1 MTNPSGTEVL
11 TGATCDT
18 LVTID
23 LSFYEPAEGTL
34 TGPFCR
40 DYFVILNGTE
50 YNMINPTGIE
60 VLPNSSVNGCD
71 STVNINLSF
80 YPLAE
85 GAFMETIC
93 EGDSIDVGGVIFNM
107 DNPSGIVTLPGASI
121 NGCDSVVNV
130 DLTFVPQYDFTDNIQ
145 ICEGDSVFIGGLWYY
160 SSDTVDV
167 NLVSQF
173 GCDSIITTI
182 LSVIPCQEP
191 FLISSTDNICGGGM
205 EGNILIQMLEGTPP
219 FTITWNGATSG
230 EMGTFR
236 ITIC

>member
-1 MTNPSGTEVL
+1 MG
-11 TGATCDT
+11 
-18 LVTID
+18 
-23 LSFYEPAEGTL
+23 
-34 TGPFCR
+34 
-40 DYFVILNGTE
+40 
-50 YNMINPTGIE
+50 
-60 VLPNSSVNGCD
+60 
-71 STVNINLSF
+71 
-80 YPLAE
+80 
-85 GAFMETIC
+85 
-93 EGDSIDVGGVIFNM
+93 
-107 DNPSGIVTLPGASI
+107 NPSGIVTLPGASV
-121 NGCDSVVNV
+121 NGCDSVINV

-145 ICEGDSVFIGGLWYY
+145 ICEGDSMFIGGLWYY

-230 EMGTFR
+230 EMGTFQLNILGSFLIDNLISDSYTFV
-236 ITIC
+236 ITDSNSDVLLDSTLNIIDLSPLLEVNINILEDINCYEDRGSIEWCNLDYHLECLLQWILDLRSN